1 CDSGGCMMAKLT
13 LTMMQRLNLDAL
25 LSVQRGSLDDL
36 FTLHDIREKIKVPKA
51 MRDEYLR
58 PMPDGRVLVDEGAVM
73 LAESVDYEFEKE
85 EVRRVQKLLK
95 EWTNFTE
102 GDLSWVVPLK
112 KQLDGAA

>member
-1 CDSGGCMMAKLT
+1 MAKLT

-51 MRDEYLR
+51 LRDEYLKTL
-58 PMPDGRVLVDEGAVM
+58 PDGRVLVDEGAVTI
-73 LAESVDYEFEKE
+73 AESVDYEFEKE

-95 EWTNFTE
+95 EWQQFSE
-102 GDLSWVVPLK
+102 SDLSWVVPLK
-112 KQLDGAA
+112 KQLEG